1 MSIESIKALLDA
13 ATEELDTGVLE
24 TLASLCPD
32 VDAAMA
38 VVTLHKH
45 APTDLRALLKVA
57 EAAKALALAEADA
70 PTAPFR
76 ELPDTHPGWLWLI
89 RTSHLS
95 QQLAIALEEVEG
107 TK

>member
-1 MSIESIKALLDA
+1 MTIESIKARLEA

-57 EAAKALALAEADA
+57 EAAKQYIYGSDGDERVDYSALCAALAE
-70 PTAPFR
+70 
-76 ELPDTHPGWLWLI
+76 
-89 RTSHLS
+89 
-95 QQLAIALEEVEG
+95 LEGME
-107 TK
+107 

>member
-1 MSIESIKALLDA
+1 MSIASIKARLE

-45 APTDLRALLKVA
+45 AHTDLRALLKVA
-57 EAAKALALAEADA
+57 EAAKALAFAEMGVQ
-70 PTAPFR
+70 
-76 ELPDTHPGWLWLI
+76 E
-89 RTSHLS
+89 
-95 QQLAIALEEVEG
+95 
-107 TK
+107 